1 MKKQF
6 ITTFI
11 VLLNILFCF
20 EIRAQDIRNNL
31 NIISPGNS
39 NYIHQN
45 TENNNTWISVQTPSL
60 TRYITDVFFI
70 DSLYGWASHAG
81 VGIGIFKTT
90 NSGYSWDSVRF
101 SPVGD
106 FLASIYFLDRLIGW
120 TCGSAGKIRKT
131 TDGGFNWI
139 NMDYSQNIG
148 FYTINFEDS
157 LNGIIA
163 GINTNY
169 KAIILKTING
179 GNNWSSIYNSI
190 TNFSSIR
197 EHFWLN
203 KDTAWFGGYYT
214 FLKTTNSGNSFVD
227 MYQYIPPPYGVL
239 GICFINNDTG
249 WISGNDGNGHNIY
262 KTTNG
267 GYNWVFQNNPV
278 SGFSFPQINDI
289 LFISPD
295 TGWAT
300 SLVGYILK
308 TTNGGDEWFIDNS
321 SNTEFSKLAL
331 YKNKKIWCGAD
342 FGEIWY
348 SHIEKTTGIQ
358 NNNSFVSDFNLYQNY
373 PNPFNNS
380 TQIGFDISRNN
391 YYKLEI
397 YNNLG
402 QKVKEVFDKFLSAGS
417 YKINFESGN
426 ISSGI
431 YQYILSSPKE
441 RFVKSFVLV
450 K

>member
-1 MKKQF
+1 
-6 ITTFI
+6 
-11 VLLNILFCF
+11 
-20 EIRAQDIRNNL
+20 
-31 NIISPGNS
+31 
-39 NYIHQN
+39 
-45 TENNNTWISVQTPSL
+45 
-60 TRYITDVFFI
+60 
-70 DSLYGWASHAG
+70 
-81 VGIGIFKTT
+81 
-90 NSGYSWDSVRF
+90 
-101 SPVGD
+101 
-106 FLASIYFLDRLIGW
+106 
-120 TCGSAGKIRKT
+120 
-131 TDGGFNWI
+131 
-139 NMDYSQNIG
+139 MDYSQNIG
-148 FYTINFEDS
+148 FYTVRFENS
-157 LNGIIA
+157 FKGFIA
-163 GINTNY
+163 GVNTNY
-169 KAIILKTING
+169 KAIILKTTNG
-179 GNNWSSIYNSI
+179 GNNWVSIYNST
-190 TNFSSIR
+190 TNFSQIH

-203 KDTAWFGGYYT
+203 DDTAWFGGSYS
-214 FLKTTNSGNSFVD
+214 FLKTTNSGESFID

-239 GICFINNDTG
+239 GICFLNNDTG

-278 SGFSFPQINDI
+278 SGFGFPQINDI

-308 TTNGGDEWFIDNS
+308 TTNGGDEWLIDNS
-321 SNTEFSKLAL
+321 ANTEFSKLAL

-348 SHIEKTTGIQ
+348 SDIDKTTAIQ
-358 NNNSFVSDFNLYQNY
+358 NNNSVVSDFNLYQNY

-380 TQIGFDISRNN
+380 TQIGFDISQNN
-391 YYKLEI
+391 FYKLEI

-417 YKINFESGN
+417 YKINLESGN
-426 ISSGI
+426 ISTGV

-441 RFVKSFVLV
+441 RIVKSFVLV